1 VTVGVTI
8 YTVPPVRAAM
18 AGVDVYVGDEAR
30 LTAAVDA
37 V

>member
-1 VTVGVTI
+1 VTI
-8 YTVPPVRAAM
+8 NAVPPVGAAM

-30 LTAAVDA
+30 LAATVDA